1 MKILH
6 LSDLHLGRRMYNYS
20 FLPQQKKLLEQVVTI
35 AEEQAVQAVL
45 VAGDIYDKNVPVAEA
60 VTVLDEFLTALSVR
74 QIPVFLIS
82 GNHDSAERL
91 QFGSQLL
98 EHQQVYIAGTFTGK
112 MQTYDLEDAYGKV
125 HLCLLPFVKQSTLA
139 SLYPD
144 EKFHSLSEGIAH
156 VLEQTPLSENDRN
169 LLMYHGFV
177 LHNGDGPELSESEL
191 QLGGTQLVEESV
203 FSAFDYVALGHI
215 HKPQWIKSGKIRY
228 SGSLMKYSFSESL
241 QNKSVT
247 LLDWKAKDDLT
258 VTTIPLQPEQDMRVI
273 QGKLEDLLEHAEPS
287 EDWIRAELTDKEL
300 IPYALERLRMS
311 YPNVMELVYLYQEEQ
326 IAASNTEVKLV
337 PEQSLVELLGG
348 FLDSVYQYQL
358 EEEPEAYQLMEEI
371 CKEAEQEK

>member
-112 MQTYDLEDAYGKV
+112 MQTYDLEDAYGKL

-191 QLGGTQLVEESV
+191 QLGGTQLVEASV

-215 HKPQWIKSGKIRY
+215 HKPQWVKSGKIRY
-228 SGSLMKYSFSESL
+228 SGSLMKYSFSEAAQHKQMVFADLREKGEIKLSFVPFQLPHDMRILRGTYDELAASGHEDAHREDYLRIILTDEEPVPDALARLRTVYPHIMELEYDNIRTSL
-241 QNKSVT
+241 QQQVESKVKERGAMELMAELYALQNNQ
-247 LLDWKAKDDLT
+247 
-258 VTTIPLQPEQDMRVI
+258 PLSDKQRDCLRA
-273 QGKLEDLLEHAEPS
+273 LLEAS
-287 EDWIRAELTDKEL
+287 EE
-300 IPYALERLRMS
+300 
-311 YPNVMELVYLYQEEQ
+311 
-326 IAASNTEVKLV
+326 
-337 PEQSLVELLGG
+337 G
-348 FLDSVYQYQL
+348 
-358 EEEPEAYQLMEEI
+358 EA
-371 CKEAEQEK
+371 